1 MVRVSNKVIEQR
13 RVRLLGALL
22 KHAEEG
28 GDALELSNRQLA
40 CELQISAGA
49 ARGLLKGVRAEGLV
63 AVQPRFLSNGG
74 QAENAYRITAKGI
87 EFLRRAAQG
96 SAKADIAV
104 PEFRAA
110 SPWQGEQEQQPCRG

>member
-40 CELQISAGA
+40 CELHTRWRGA
-49 ARGLLKGVRAEGLV
+49 ASEGAPRAWLPSAALPV
-63 AVQPRFLSNGG
+63 KRG
-74 QAENAYRITAKGI
+74 QAENAYRITAKGV

-104 PEFRAA
+104 PELRAA
-110 SPWQGEQEQQPCRG
+110 SARLGEQEQQPCRG